1 MEATEAHVTLT
12 DFRFG
17 SGETLPAVTQ
27 HYRTLGTPRRGAD
40 GAIDNAVLLLHG
52 TTGGGSQF
60 LIPSTADHLFGP
72 GQPLDIDTYFVI
84 LPDALGHGG
93 SSKPSDGLGNRF
105 PQYGY
110 VDIVTAHHR
119 LVTEHLGIRTLRLVA
134 GTSMGGMQTWMW
146 GEMYPDAMS
155 ALMPIAA
162 LPQPVRGRNLLYRR
176 LLIDAIRTDPAYRG
190 GDYDTQPRSVGLAF
204 NIFGLMT
211 HGVPALERAVD
222 SIATADARV
231 TEETDN
237 AVQQQDANDVIWE
250 FAASFDYDPS
260 GGLEK
265 ITAPLLAVNFEDDE
279 VNPNELGILQHAI
292 ERVARGRAVV
302 VPTSP
307 ETDGHLSL
315 KDANLWA
322 HHVQEIL
329 EWTVDGH
336 LTATSHHQ

>member
-12 DFRFG
+12 DFRF
-17 SGETLPAVTQ
+17 SRGETLAEVRQ
-27 HYRTLGTPRRGAD
+27 NYHTLGSPRRGVD

-52 TTGGGSQF
+52 TTGGGTQF

-72 GQPLDIDTYFVI
+72 GQPLDLDDYFVI

-119 LVTEHLGIRTLRLVA
+119 LVTEHLGIDTLRLVA

-146 GEMYPDAMS
+146 GQMYPDAMR

-176 LLIDAIRTDPAYRG
+176 LLIDAIRSDPAYRNG
-190 GDYDTQPRSVGLAF
+190 EYDTQPPSVGLAF
-204 NIFGLMT
+204 NIFGIMA

-222 SIATADARV
+222 SIATADTRV
-231 TEETDN
+231 EQETEN
-237 AVQQQDANDVIWE
+237 AVAHQDANDVVWE

-260 GGLEK
+260 GGLAD

-279 VNPNELGILQHAI
+279 VNPNELGILQRAI
-292 ERVARGRAVV
+292 ERVSRGRAVV
-302 VPTSP
+302 VPSGP
-307 ETDGHLSL
+307 ETDGHMSL
-315 KDANLWA
+315 KDAGLWA
-322 HHVQEIL
+322 HHLRELL
-329 EWTVDGH
+329 EWTADGR
-336 LTATSHHQ
+336 LTA